1 MNSLLWLIVQVISLY
16 TWCVILSVIISWLI
30 HFSVVNLQNRFVY
43 VVNDVLRRVTE
54 PALGR
59 IRRYMPNLGGI
70 DLSPIAL
77 LLLLWF
83 AQRLLIEYW
92 PR

>member
-1 MNSLLWLIVQVISLY
+1 MQSLLWLIINVIYLY
-16 TWCVILSVIISWLI
+16 TWCIILSVIMSWLI
-30 HFSVVNLQNRFVY
+30 HFNVVNLGNRFVY
-43 VVNDVLRRVTE
+43 MINDVLWRLTE
-54 PALGR
+54 PALRR

-70 DLSPIAL
+70 DLSPIVL

-83 AQRLLIEYW
+83 IQSLLIEYW

>member
-1 MNSLLWLIVQVISLY
+1 MQSLLLLIISVIGLY
-16 TWCVILSVIISWLI
+16 KWCIILSIIMSWLI
-30 HFSVVNLQNRFVY
+30 HFSVVNLSNRFVY
-43 VVNDVLRRVTE
+43 MVNDVLWRLTE

-70 DLSPIAL
+70 DLSPIVL
-77 LLLLWF
+77 FMLLWF
-83 AQRLLIEYW
+83 IQSLLIEYW

>member
-1 MNSLLWLIVQVISLY
+1 MNSLLWLIVTVIDLY
-16 TWCVILSVIISWLI
+16 IWCVILFIIMSWLI
-30 HFSVVNLQNRFVY
+30 HFSVINLRNRFIF
-43 VVNDVLRRVTE
+43 VVNDVLWRLTE

-70 DLSPIAL
+70 DLSPIVL
-77 LLLLWF
+77 FLLLWF